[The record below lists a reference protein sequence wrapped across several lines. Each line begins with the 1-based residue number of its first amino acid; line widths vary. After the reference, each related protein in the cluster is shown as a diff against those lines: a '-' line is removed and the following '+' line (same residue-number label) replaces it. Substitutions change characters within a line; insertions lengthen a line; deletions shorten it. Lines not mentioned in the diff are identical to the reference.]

1 MSKAVAWLLVKHI
14 AVVLQLLNL
23 KCKLLSFDREAC
35 GTAES
40 IQIVAP
46 FSFSAPIRLRNDV
59 QRCVPGCV
67 ELESRLCQKDC
78 KVHEALL
85 PCILQLGDHGLA
97 CPRSN
102 FFIWRASK
110 DAMSVLFQPM
120 Y

>member
-40 IQIVAP
+40 IQIVPP

-59 QRCVPGCV
+59 QRSIPRCV
-67 ELESRLCQKDC
+67 ELESRLCPKFC
-78 KVHEALL
+78 NVHELLL
-85 PCILQLGDHGLA
+85 PGDLQLGDHGLA
-97 CPRSN
+97 CPRSK
-102 FFIWRASK
+102 FICEGIRG
-110 DAMSVLFQPM
+110 
-120 Y
+120 